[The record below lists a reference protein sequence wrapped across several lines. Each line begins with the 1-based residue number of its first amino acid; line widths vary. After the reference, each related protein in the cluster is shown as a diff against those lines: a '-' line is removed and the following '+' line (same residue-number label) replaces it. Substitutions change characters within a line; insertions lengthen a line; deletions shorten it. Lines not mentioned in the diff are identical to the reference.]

1 MEPRLQFAWV
11 EKWRPQ
17 TIDECILPQA
27 VRATMLG
34 ILSQKDTPHLLFTG
48 RAGVGKTT
56 VAKALVRE
64 LGADALVINASEEN
78 GIDVLRGKIKDYAST
93 MGFAGGGRKYVIL
106 DESDYLHP
114 QSTQPALRV
123 FMEEFSQTTCFILTC
138 NFLQRVIAPI
148 QSRCS
153 IVDFKIPSA
162 ERPAVAAAFTKRVVD
177 ILTKEGVKFNVKLV
191 AQVVAL
197 YFPDFRRVLN
207 ELQRFSSSGELSEA
221 ILSQITDKDINDLFG
236 ALKSQDFSQVRKW
249 IGVHDDM
256 DSAAFYRMLMDSIPK
271 NVDDSCLAEM
281 IVTMADYSYKSGF
294 CADPQLNNLAC
305 LVEILHNARWK

>member
-1 MEPRLQFAWV
+1 MEPREQFAWC
-11 EKWRPQ
+11 EKYRPQ

-27 VRATMLG
+27 VKATMMG
-34 ILSQKDTPHLLFTG
+34 ILNQKDTPHLLFTG

-78 GIDVLRGKIKDYAST
+78 GIDVLRYKIKDYASS
-93 MGFAGGGRKYVIL
+93 MSFEGGRKFVIL
-106 DESDYLHP
+106 DEADYLTP
-114 QSTQPALRV
+114 ATQPALRG

-138 NFLQRVIAPI
+138 NMLQRIIVPL

-162 ERPAVAAAFTKRVVD
+162 ERAAIATAFWARALD
-177 ILTKEGVKFNVKLV
+177 ILKKEGIKPDSKVVS
-191 AQVVAL
+191 QVIAI

-221 ILSQITDKDINDLFG
+221 ILSQITDKDISELFD
-236 ALKSQDFSQVRKW
+236 ALKSANFGVVRKW
-249 IGVHDDM
+249 VALHDDM
-256 DSAAFYRMLMDSIPK
+256 DSTAFFRMLADQVPK
-271 NVDDSCLAEM
+271 KVDESCLAEM
-281 IVTMADYSYKSGF
+281 IVGMADYGYKAGF
-294 CADPQLNNLAC
+294 CADTQLNNLAC
-305 LVEILHNARWK
+305 LVEIMHNAKWK